1 MTATVNSV
9 SAQPFG
15 PGFTPGNGPMLLA
28 GAIAVVLHL
37 LLLLGVGFEMPE
49 PLERPAG
56 NIELLIVQQP
66 GTGPMP
72 PTPDSV
78 PAQADRAGETLV
90 PLPELDEAQPAAAS
104 DGADAVD
111 DAEPMTPEPP
121 AEPPM
126 AELLPAPEPAAEP
139 MPEPEQPPEP
149 EQRPV
154 EAEPER
160 PEPLATEQPAIPPE
174 EAAPKVSAADILASR
189 SAEIERL
196 TARIDAQTSAYAS
209 RARRKAISTSTREY
223 RYATYME
230 AWRRKVERIGNLNYP
245 EEAKRLGLYG
255 SLILHVAIRADG
267 SLDSVR
273 VVRSSGQRVLDQ
285 AAVRIVELAAPYA
298 PFPPD
303 ISAETDILDI
313 TRTWQFQRNNQL
325 GWDN

>member
-1 MTATVNSV
+1 
-9 SAQPFG
+9 
-15 PGFTPGNGPMLLA
+15 MLLA
-28 GAIAVVLHL
+28 VAIAVLLHL
-37 LLLLGVGFEMPE
+37 LLLLGVGFKMPE
-49 PLERPAG
+49 PRERPPG
-56 NIELLIVQQP
+56 SIELLIVQQ
-66 GTGPMP
+66 TGSGQMP
-72 PTPDSV
+72 PTPESV
-78 PAQADRAGETLV
+78 PAQADRAGETMV
-90 PLPELDEAQPAAAS
+90 PLPELDEPQPAAVS
-104 DGADAVD
+104 DGADSVD
-111 DAEPMTPEPP
+111 DSDQMKP
-121 AEPPM
+121 EPPM
-126 AELLPAPEPAAEP
+126 AELLPAPEPASEP
-139 MPEPEQPPEP
+139 TPEPEQAPEPEQPLLEP
-149 EQRPV
+149 
-154 EAEPER
+154 EPER
-160 PEPLATEQPAIPPE
+160 PELLTTEQPAASTKDI
-174 EAAPKVSAADILASR
+174 APKVSAADILASR

-196 TARIDAQTSAYAS
+196 TARIDAETSAYAS

-255 SLILHVAIRADG
+255 SLILHVAVRADG

-273 VVRSSGQRVLDQ
+273 VVRSSGQQVLDQ